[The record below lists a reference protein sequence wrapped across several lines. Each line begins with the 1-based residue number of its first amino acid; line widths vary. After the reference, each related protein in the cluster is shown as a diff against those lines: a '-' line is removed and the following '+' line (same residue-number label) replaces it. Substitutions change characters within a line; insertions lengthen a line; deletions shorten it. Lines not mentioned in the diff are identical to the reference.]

1 MDFRRY
7 QKESRKTA
15 IYPDLGK
22 NVVYPVL
29 GLVGETGEIAEKIKK
44 YLRGDKK
51 LNFNFKVDLEKE
63 IGDVLWY
70 MAQLATELGLSMDS
84 IASKN
89 ISKLKSRERRGVL
102 KGSGDNR

>member
-51 LNFNFKVDLEKE
+51 LNFSFKADLEKE

-70 MAQLATELGLSMDS
+70 MAQLVTELGLSMDS

-89 ISKLKSRERRGVL
+89 ISKLKSREKRGVL